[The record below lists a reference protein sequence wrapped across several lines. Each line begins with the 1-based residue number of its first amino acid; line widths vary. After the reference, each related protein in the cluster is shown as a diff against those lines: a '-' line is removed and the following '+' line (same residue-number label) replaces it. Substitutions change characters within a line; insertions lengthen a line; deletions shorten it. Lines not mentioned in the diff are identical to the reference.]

1 MMAESESYREWLSR
15 QVDEMRLEK
24 LLRDHSEPAYG
35 FGYRALGGSRGM
47 EAQCRCGEWFPSHSH
62 AKHVAKA
69 LLAAGV
75 TVP

>member
-1 MMAESESYREWLSR
+1 MTEKSEGHLAWLAR
-15 QVDEMRLEK
+15 QPDEVRLES
-24 LLRDHSEPAYG
+24 LIRDHSEPVYG
-35 FGYRALGGSRGM
+35 FGYRALGGSSAV

-69 LLAAGV
+69 LLEAGV